1 VTGPSHFA
9 KIRDLP
15 EAGEE
20 ELALLDYNLTLIQLD
35 VMQVLCW
42 VTREKEEFEELDQ
55 GSFLGGA

>member
-1 VTGPSHFA
+1 VTDPSHFA

-42 VTREKEEFEELDQ
+42 VIREKEEFEELDQ